1 MTALVGIL
9 NKRAAVMAADSAM
22 TVVKNGNVKIYNTA
36 TKIFS
41 LSKEHPVGVM
51 IDSSMEFMGT
61 PWDVIFKLYR
71 DRKGGKEYKTLRGY
85 VDGFLDFLRSEDYFS
100 DEDSREDY
108 FISELRE
115 FYDTVKDEAIEK
127 YRDEMNECAKNGEPD
142 EDEQRAFDILK
153 ETIEEFIESG
163 KDDEPNPE
171 FKNYSIESMRKF
183 TSEAFDSLMQICE
196 EDGLPTDMRDLWE
209 RGFYAK
215 LCGRYFPIDTELV
228 FMGYGSDDIYPSLLS
243 MRISGVIDRRLR
255 YYIDEEGAE
264 AITNSN
270 SASICPFAQTD
281 VMMSLMKGMS
291 NQMYRHV
298 DDCKVSAILGTKQK
312 MMDVMKEAGATEK
325 MLQTVDDIDLTEVAD
340 NFDKSLNDFI
350 HDKYV
355 DGIFDAVDSFSIE
368 EMANMA
374 ESLIS
379 VTNLQR
385 HISSTEE
392 SVGGPVDVAVI
403 TRSEGF
409 VWVKHKEW
417 FNAAKG

>member
-115 FYDTVKDEAIEK
+115 FYDAAKDDAIEK
-127 YRDEMNECAKNGEPD
+127 YQNEMNERGEEGNPD
-142 EDEQRAFDILK
+142 EDGQRLPEIMKEIL
-153 ETIEEFIESG
+153 ETFITNCKGAEM
-163 KDDEPNPE
+163 NPE
-171 FKNYSIESMRKF
+171 FKGYTIESMRKF
-183 TSEAFDSLMQICE
+183 TSEMFDDLMEICE

-215 LCGRYFPIDTELV
+215 LCHHCFPIYTELV
-228 FMGYGSDDIYPSLLS
+228 FTGYGSDDIYPSLLS
-243 MRISGVIDRRLR
+243 MKISGVIDRRLR
-255 YYIDEEGAE
+255 YYIDEEGA
-264 AITNSN
+264 AIITNQN
-270 SASICPFAQTD
+270 SSSICPFAQTD
-281 VMMSLMKGMS
+281 VMMSLMKGIS
-291 NQMYRHV
+291 SQMRSHV
-298 DDCKVSAILGTKQK
+298 YDCKISAIQETKQK
-312 MMDVMKEAGATEK
+312 MMDAMKEAGATEK
-325 MLQTVDDIDLTEVAD
+325 MLRKVDNIDLTEVAD
-340 NFDKSLNDFI
+340 NFDNSLNDFI
-350 HDKYV
+350 HDNYV
-355 DGIFDAVDSFSIE
+355 AGIFDAVDSFSIE